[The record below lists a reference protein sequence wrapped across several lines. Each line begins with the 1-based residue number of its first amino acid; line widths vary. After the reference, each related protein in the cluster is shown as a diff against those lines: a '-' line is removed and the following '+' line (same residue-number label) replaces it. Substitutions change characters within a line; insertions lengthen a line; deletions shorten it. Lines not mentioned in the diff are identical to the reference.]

1 MRKKL
6 LTLLAVAVVAGGMS
20 QKAFATNGDDMIG
33 VSPVS
38 RAMGGIGVGMPV
50 GATDSIYR
58 NPAWM
63 SKSKNFEVSFGSTL
77 FLPDVKASATT
88 PLGTV
93 EATSKADT
101 FVIPEFSI
109 TQRLNEKV
117 VVGLG
122 AFGVSGMGTDYR
134 NADSTGM
141 LMNMNTNFSFM
152 RMMPAVSYK
161 ISDNLSMGAALH
173 LAWGSLDMGNI
184 ARNPVTNSTWN
195 AGGGV
200 SQDYGVGASFGLS
213 YETDVFTA
221 GFSYMSPVKM
231 KYKKVYDSNGDQVFE
246 DMKLEQPQEV
256 AAGVGVKPI
265 DGLKVGFDVRWINW
279 ADADGYKQ
287 FGWNNQIVYALGAEY
302 KATEALT
309 LRAGFNYAKSPLDD
323 VSAASNAAPTITVPD
338 LAAPFNE
345 YFIGVMN
352 ALGFPAITET
362 HITIGA
368 GYKVSEHF
376 TINVAYVHAF
386 EGDFKVEDT
395 SNAYPTYEA
404 KNAQNSISMGLRWNF

>member
-38 RAMGGIGVGMPV
+38 RAMGGIGVGMPIC
-50 GATDSIYR
+50 ATDALYR

-173 LAWGSLDMGNI
+173 LTWGSLDMGD
-184 ARNPVTNSTWN
+184 
-195 AGGGV
+195 GY
-200 SQDYGVGASFGLS
+200 SQDFGIGGNIGLA
-213 YETDVFTA
+213 YETDMLSL
-221 GFSYMSPVKM
+221 GFSYMSPVSM
-231 KYKKVYDSNGDQVFE
+231 TYKRVYDSNGDGVYE

-323 VSAASNAAPTITVPD
+323 VSAASNDAPTITVPD

-352 ALGFPAITET
+352 ALGFPVITET

-404 KNAQNSISMGLRWNF
+404 KNAQNSISMGLHWNF